1 MCDIH
6 VRSVAI
12 ARVNLSMKVMKV
24 MKVMSKS
31 ETKAYGEVL
40 KIQNVLVC
48 EDWCDVGRMS

>member
-12 ARVNLSMKVMKV
+12 ARVNPSMKVMKV

>member
-1 MCDIH
+1 
-6 VRSVAI
+6 
-12 ARVNLSMKVMKV
+12 MKV

-40 KIQNVLVC
+40 KIQNVLVR